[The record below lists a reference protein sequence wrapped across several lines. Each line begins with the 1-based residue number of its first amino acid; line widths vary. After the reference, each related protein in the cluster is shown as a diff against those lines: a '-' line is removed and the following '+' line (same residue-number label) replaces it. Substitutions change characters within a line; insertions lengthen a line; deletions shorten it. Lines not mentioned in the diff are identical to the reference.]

1 MNFGKLLS
9 FLSIP
14 FLSSCLKNVSYT
26 TINKF
31 KSYLKRKPV
40 SRYVYHL
47 YDVFNDIGPRP
58 VQNNIISQYA
68 LDFFFNL
75 SLGYRASSQNTV
87 FKILYNLLVKRELY
101 EIETLFIGNL

>member
-14 FLSSCLKNVSYT
+14 FLSSCLNVSYT

-40 SRYVYHL
+40 SSYVYHL
-47 YDVFNDIGPRP
+47 YDVFNDIGPRR

-68 LDFFFNL
+68 L
-75 SLGYRASSQNTV
+75 SYRASSENTV
-87 FKILYNLLVKRELY
+87 LNILYNLFVKRELY
-101 EIETLFIGNL
+101 EIETLF